1 MLRRSGAVA
10 PGETAYV
17 EELLRDTA
25 FIALAAWL
33 VVRPRT
39 LFAWKRAWLTPEMS
53 PARTKDLTW
62 WSVRNDKQRR
72 QDAAAQTA
80 GRRRHPGA
88 AEEGPNR
95 TVIIVAAVLAV
106 ALLAGLSVWY
116 FNGRR
121 VGRPDLH
128 RIPSGAGRHGRLRPV
143 VVDVYEDYLC
153 PICERFE
160 ERYGSDL
167 TTALNENKITVRYH
181 SIAILDELTTPQGY
195 STRAANAALCSVSA
209 GIYPAYHK
217 KLFDS
222 QPAERSAGLTD
233 AELIALAADL
243 KPQGDFAGC
252 VNGSTNWLR

>member
-1 MLRRSGAVA
+1 MVTVGSG
-10 PGETAYV
+10 
-17 EELLRDTA
+17 
-25 FIALAAWL
+25 
-33 VVRPRT
+33 
-39 LFAWKRAWLTPEMS
+39 
-53 PARTKDLTW
+53 
-62 WSVRNDKQRR
+62 
-72 QDAAAQTA
+72 
-80 GRRRHPGA
+80 
-88 AEEGPNR
+88 
-95 TVIIVAAVLAV
+95 
-106 ALLAGLSVWY
+106 
-116 FNGRR
+116 
-121 VGRPDLH
+121 
-128 RIPSGAGRHGRLRPV
+128 PV

-181 SIAILDELTTPQGY
+181 SIAILDELTSPQGY

-252 VNGSTNWLR
+252 VNGSTNSAAVTAETAKATSTPALQTDGQFGTPTVAIGGKKIDLNNSSWLQDAIKG